1 MKFFEMPEIEIE
13 KFQVNDVITVSFGP
27 GEFDDDNTGEW

>member
-13 KFQVNDVITVSFGP
+13 KFQVNDVITVSFN
-27 GEFDDDNTGEW
+27 DDNTGEW